1 MSFLVVGLSHHTAPV
16 PLLEQASIPGSEVP
30 KALHEISQGAYVAEA
45 MLVSTCNRVEVYAD
59 VERFHGS
66 LQDVTHVLARNA
78 GVELTRL
85 AEFLYVHYEDAA
97 VEHLFTV
104 AAGLD
109 SMVLGESQIVGQL
122 RLAYQ
127 TAIEEDTVG
136 RALHDVVQRA
146 LRLGKRVRSETG
158 IDRAG
163 ASLVSHGLTET
174 ERTLGPLA
182 GQRALVVGAGSM
194 GALSVATLR
203 RAGITDIA
211 VANRTLANAQRLAAS
226 TDGTPAGRAGTLDDL
241 PDLLAEADL
250 VVAATGAAGVVV
262 SYDVVEQAMTG
273 RAGRP
278 LAVLDLGLPRD
289 ADPGVA
295 HLPGVAYVDIAVLG
309 ERLAGSGRAADVE
322 AARRI
327 VAEEVTQHLA
337 ALRAGLV
344 APTVTALRARADELV
359 AAELARLHQRLPD
372 LDERSRRELDR
383 TVHRVANQL
392 LHAPTVRVKQ
402 LAESPGGDVYAT
414 ALREL
419 FELDPAAPEAVS
431 TPTVALPEHYED
443 GDML

>member
-1 MSFLVVGLSHHTAPV
+1 MSFLVVGLSHHTAPW
-16 PLLEQASIPGSEVP
+16 PLLERVSIPASEVP
-30 KALHEISQGAYVAEA
+30 KTLHELSTGAYVAEVL
-45 MLVSTCNRVEVYAD
+45 LVSTCNRVEVYAD

-66 LQDVTHVLARNA
+66 LQDVTKVLARTA
-78 GVELTRL
+78 GVDLNRL

-146 LRLGKRVRSETG
+146 LRLGKRVRTETG

-163 ASLVSHGLTET
+163 ASLVSIGLAET
-174 ERTLGPLA
+174 ERTLGSLA

-194 GALSVATLR
+194 GALAVATLR
-203 RAGITDIA
+203 RNGVTGIT

-226 TDGTPAGRAGTLDDL
+226 TDGNPSGRAGTLDQL
-241 PDLLAEADL
+241 PELLAEADL
-250 VVAATGAAGVVV
+250 VVAATGAAGVTVT
-262 SYDVVEQAMTG
+262 YDLVEEAMTG
-273 RAGRP
+273 RTRP
-278 LAVLDLGLPRD
+278 MAVLDLGLPRD
-289 ADPGVA
+289 VDASIGQ
-295 HLPGVAYVDIAVLG
+295 LPDVAYVDIELLG

-322 AARRI
+322 AARQI
-327 VAEEVTQHLA
+327 VAEEVTHHLA

-372 LDERSRRELDR
+372 LDARARVELDR
-383 TVHRVANQL
+383 TVHRVANRL

-419 FELDPAAPEAVS
+419 FELDPATAEAVS
-431 TPTVALPEHYED
+431 TPNLALPDHYED

>member
-1 MSFLVVGLSHHTAPV
+1 MSFLVVGLSHHTAPLS
-16 PLLEQASIPGSEVP
+16 LLEQASIGATDIP
-30 KALHEISQGAYVAEA
+30 KTLHELVVSPYVAEA
-45 MLVSTCNRVEVYAD
+45 LLVSTCNRIEVYAD

-66 LQDVTHVLARNA
+66 LQDVTGVLARNA
-78 GVELTRL
+78 GVELNRL

-127 TAIEEDTVG
+127 TAIEEDSVG

-146 LRLGKRVRSETG
+146 LRLGKRVRTETG

-163 ASLVSHGLTET
+163 ASLVSHGLTAIEA
-174 ERTLGPLA
+174 TLGSLA
-182 GQRALVVGAGSM
+182 GRSALVVGAGSM
-194 GALSVATLR
+194 GALAVATLR
-203 RAGITDIA
+203 RSGVDRIA
-211 VANRTLANAQRLAAS
+211 VANRTLANAQRLAATTDAS
-226 TDGTPAGRAGTLDDL
+226 TPGTAGTLDDL
-241 PDLLAEADL
+241 PELLVDADL

-262 SYDVVEQAMTG
+262 DYDLVADAVAR

-289 ADPGVA
+289 ADPDVA
-295 HLPGVAYVDIAVLG
+295 RLPGVTYVDIKVLG

-327 VAEEVTQHLA
+327 VAEEVGAHLA

-344 APTVTALRARADELV
+344 APTVTALRARASELV
-359 AAELARLHQRLPD
+359 AAELARLHQRLPE
-372 LDERSRRELDR
+372 LDARAREELDR
-383 TVHRVANQL
+383 TVHRVANRL

-402 LAESPGGDVYAT
+402 LAEAPGGDVYAA

-419 FELDPAAPEAVS
+419 FELDPAAAEAVS
-431 TPTVALPEHYED
+431 TPSVALPETYED